1 MKTISIDVFEQLR
14 KQGEVN
20 LVVIYNEST
29 KSNVYFLVDE
39 DEKKMPTTY
48 FSDYF
53 FRHIAYNT
61 NTKECNIRKYWI
73 DDNNQ
78 KTNKDEN
85 E

>member
-29 KSNVYFLVDE
+29 KSNVYLLVDE
-39 DEKKMPTTY
+39 DEKKESTTY

-53 FRHIAYNT
+53 FKHIAY
-61 NTKECNIRKYWI
+61 NTKECNIRKYWT
-73 DDNNQ
+73 DDNNK